1 MNVTLTEEMK
11 DMLRTQLPILATVTD
26 AETPNI
32 GPKRTLRAYDE
43 SSLIFNENTAGRHLG
58 NIRAGSRAAV
68 AVVDREAPD
77 GYRFL
82 GRAEV
87 HESGP
92 VMDDALAFARE
103 RGMSRPKAAVLIRIE
118 EIFSLKPG
126 EAAGKRV

>member
-58 NIRAGSRAAV
+58 NIRAGSGRRSPSSTARRRTVTASSAAPRCTSRA
-68 AVVDREAPD
+68 R
-77 GYRFL
+77 
-82 GRAEV
+82 
-87 HESGP
+87 
-92 VMDDALAFARE
+92 
-103 RGMSRPKAAVLIRIE
+103 
-118 EIFSLKPG
+118 
-126 EAAGKRV
+126 

>member
-1 MNVTLTEEMK
+1 MNATLTDEMRQ
-11 DMLRTQLPILATVTD
+11 MLRAQLPIIATVTD
-26 AETPNI
+26 AATPDI

-43 SSLIFNENTAGRHLG
+43 SSLIFNENTAGQHLR
-58 NIRAGSRAAV
+58 NIRAGSRVAV

-92 VMDDALAFARE
+92 VMDDAVAFARE
-103 RGMSRPKAAVLIRIE
+103 RGMGLPKAAVLIRIE
-118 EIFSLKPG
+118 EIFSLRPG
-126 EAAGKRV
+126 ATAGKRV